1 LADCV
6 FSRHASGGTLRQQ
19 FRVNAEHALC
29 CTVCSSLHYANNAN
43 AIDRRNLVWVCFLNA
58 DQAGVG
64 FPSQRLASWCLSV
77 LAWQSDEV
85 ANRRRAMDWDEAV
98 QKSASGLTVGEDLS
112 TLGIAE
118 LEVRVVA
125 LRAEIERVEG
135 EIVRKRAQQE
145 AAAQLFKG

>member
-1 LADCV
+1 
-6 FSRHASGGTLRQQ
+6 
-19 FRVNAEHALC
+19 
-29 CTVCSSLHYANNAN
+29 
-43 AIDRRNLVWVCFLNA
+43 
-58 DQAGVG
+58 
-64 FPSQRLASWCLSV
+64 
-77 LAWQSDEV
+77 
-85 ANRRRAMDWDEAV
+85 MDWDEAV

-145 AAAQLFKG
+145 AAAQLFKGG

>member
-1 LADCV
+1 
-6 FSRHASGGTLRQQ
+6 
-19 FRVNAEHALC
+19 
-29 CTVCSSLHYANNAN
+29 
-43 AIDRRNLVWVCFLNA
+43 
-58 DQAGVG
+58 
-64 FPSQRLASWCLSV
+64 
-77 LAWQSDEV
+77 
-85 ANRRRAMDWDEAV
+85 MDWDEAV

>member
-1 LADCV
+1 
-6 FSRHASGGTLRQQ
+6 
-19 FRVNAEHALC
+19 
-29 CTVCSSLHYANNAN
+29 
-43 AIDRRNLVWVCFLNA
+43 
-58 DQAGVG
+58 
-64 FPSQRLASWCLSV
+64 
-77 LAWQSDEV
+77 
-85 ANRRRAMDWDEAV
+85 MDWDEAV

-118 LEVRVVA
+118 LEVRVAA